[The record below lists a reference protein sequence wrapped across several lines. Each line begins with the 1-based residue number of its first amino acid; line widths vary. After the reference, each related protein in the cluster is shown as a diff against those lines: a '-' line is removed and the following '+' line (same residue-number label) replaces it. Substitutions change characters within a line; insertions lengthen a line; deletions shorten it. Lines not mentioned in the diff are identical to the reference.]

1 MKIICPNEN
10 CAYEGKAKRKARGST
25 TLLVFLLLIGIIP
38 GVIYLAMRGGFIYS
52 CPQCGIQIS
61 SDA

>member
-10 CAYEGKAKRKARGST
+10 CGYEGKAKRKARGST
-25 TLLVFLLLIGIIP
+25 ILLIFLFLLGVLP

-52 CPQCGIQIS
+52 CPKCGIQIS